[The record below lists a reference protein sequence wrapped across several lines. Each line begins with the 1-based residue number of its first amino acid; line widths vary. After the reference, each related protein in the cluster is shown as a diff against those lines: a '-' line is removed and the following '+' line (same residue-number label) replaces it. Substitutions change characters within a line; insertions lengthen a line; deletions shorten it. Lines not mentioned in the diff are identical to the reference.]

1 MFCRKNNRVACATKA
16 QVATTSV
23 ILARMSQQEA
33 EHRRGHGGDPVRKDA
48 WAPVLA
54 DSGTHLGDVLVECE
68 EEDPHRVWRLET
80 LLKHANATASEQK
93 RWNETLHD
101 SLAKKGVTI
110 GKQEGEIERLQEENE
125 RLQEE
130 IERLRDESVVAKENE
145 RLRAAVLLAAKA
157 AANVAKL
164 VEDLEVVLDCPLSLG
179 QMKDP
184 VVSIYG
190 HSYERGYIDK
200 WLKKKWKCPITGQK
214 LTKAHMPINRALTDV
229 ANAFNAYMTYQR
241 LTKAHI
247 PTNRALA
254 VVADAFNAYQAGQA
268 Q

>member
-1 MFCRKNNRVACATKA
+1 M
-16 QVATTSV
+16 
-23 ILARMSQQEA
+23 
-33 EHRRGHGGDPVRKDA
+33 
-48 WAPVLA
+48 
-54 DSGTHLGDVLVECE
+54 
-68 EEDPHRVWRLET
+68 
-80 LLKHANATASEQK
+80 SEQK
-93 RWNETLHD
+93 RCNETLHD
-101 SLAKKGVTI
+101 SLTEKGVTI
-110 GKQEGEIERLQEENE
+110 GEQGVTIGEQGVTIGERDREIE

-130 IERLRDESVVAKENE
+130 IERLRDESAVAKENE
-145 RLRAAVLLAAKA
+145 RLRAELLLAAKA
-157 AANVAKL
+157 AANAAEL
-164 VEDLEVVLDCPLSLG
+164 VEGLEVALSCPISVG
-179 QMKDP
+179 QMEDP

-200 WLKKKWKCPITGQK
+200 WLKKKSKCPITNQR

-229 ANAFNAYMTYQR
+229 ANAFNAYMTNQR